1 MNLIY
6 CSNLISEKENVGL
19 TNADRMFTIR
29 SCSTL
34 LFPAL
39 LHFYT
44 FTLLH
49 FYTFTLLHFLE
60 VTNG

>member
-44 FTLLH
+44 FTLFRGNKWLKS
-49 FYTFTLLHFLE
+49 LLKKL
-60 VTNG
+60 TR